1 MRIFRSQIAQAL
13 LIWCNE
19 RQEERTHVRQNL
31 LRADNKL
38 LNYPIREVVTIGKKL
53 EKLGNLS
60 MIWEN
65 IGDPI
70 TAGEQMPEWIKDIVH
85 EHSVTDK
92 VFAYTDT
99 RGYLPTREFVLKNFS
114 NEKIC
119 TVDDILFFNGLGEAI
134 NKVINNLPREARI
147 LVPSPT
153 YPSHATAEAMHAGC
167 SFISYNLDPANDWE
181 PNLQEI
187 ENKVK
192 YNDHVV
198 AILVINPNNPT
209 GRVFKRE
216 TLEAIVKIAK
226 DHDCFLIFDEIYHS
240 MVFDDVENVLLHEI
254 IGDVPG
260 ISMKG
265 ISKDVPWPGS
275 RCGWIEVYNAE
286 KDEEFRDFINMIL
299 LAKMLEVCSTTLP
312 QMILPHVYSSPH
324 FESYLQGRIEKYK
337 RRAEEAV
344 AFFNEIP
351 QVRVSMPGGVF
362 YFVVELLDLPRSQL
376 SATTKASRL
385 YLNDLLGEN
394 AVKPDFQFCYELMAA
409 EGVCVVPLSGFG
421 SALNGFR
428 MTLLQEDDEVYTGIL
443 ESIGRGIKDY
453 YANA

>member
-1 MRIFRSQIAQAL
+1 
-13 LIWCNE
+13 
-19 RQEERTHVRQNL
+19 VRQNL

-38 LNYPIREVVTIGKKL
+38 LNYPIREVVTIGKQL
-53 EKLGNLS
+53 EKLGNLN

-70 TAGEQMPEWIKDIVH
+70 TAGESVPEWIKDIVR
-85 EHSVTDK
+85 ENATTDQA
-92 VFAYTDT
+92 FAYTDT
-99 RGYLPTREFVLKNFS
+99 RGYLPARQYILENFS

-167 SFISYNLDPANDWE
+167 SFISYKLDPENNWE
-181 PNLQEI
+181 PNLEEI

-209 GRVFKRE
+209 GRVFNRE
-216 TLEAIVKIAK
+216 TLESIVKIAK
-226 DHDCFLIFDEIYHS
+226 DHDCFLIFDEIYHA
-240 MVFDDVENVLLHEI
+240 MTFDGVENTLLHEI

-286 KDEEFRDFINMIL
+286 KDAQFQDFIRMIL

-312 QMILPHVYSSPH
+312 QMILPHLYDAPEFKVSIRS
-324 FESYLQGRIEKYK
+324 RIEKYQ
-337 RRAEEAV
+337 RRALQAV
-344 AFFNEIP
+344 EYFNTFP
-351 QVRVSMPGGVF
+351 QLRVTMPGGVF
-362 YFVVELLDLPRSQL
+362 YLVVELLDLPRSTL

-385 YLNDLLGEN
+385 FIDKLLSE
-394 AVKPDFQFCYELMAA
+394 KPVAADFQFSYELMAS

-421 SALNGFR
+421 SNLNGFR
-428 MTLLQEDDEVYTGIL
+428 MTLLQEDDEVFTHTL
-443 ESIGRGIKDY
+443 EKIGNAVSAY
-453 YANA
+453 YAE

>member
-1 MRIFRSQIAQAL
+1 M
-13 LIWCNE
+13 
-19 RQEERTHVRQNL
+19 RQNL

-38 LNYPIREVVTIGKKL
+38 LNYPIREVVTIGKQL
-53 EKLGNLS
+53 EQLGDFK

-70 TAGEQMPEWIKDIVH
+70 TAGEEVPVWIKDIIRNNAT
-85 EHSVTDK
+85 TDQA
-92 VFAYTDT
+92 FAYTDT
-99 RGYLPTREFVLKNFS
+99 RGYLPTRQYVLDHFS
-114 NEKIC
+114 DKKVC
-119 TVDDILFFNGLGEAI
+119 TTDDILFFNGLGEAI
-134 NKVINNLPREARI
+134 NKVINNLPKEARI

-167 SFISYNLDPANDWE
+167 SFIAYQLDPDNDWE

-216 TLEAIVKIAK
+216 TLERIVHIAK
-226 DHDCFLIFDEIYHS
+226 AHECFVIFDEIYHS
-240 MVFDDVENVLLHEI
+240 MVFEGIENTLLHEI

-265 ISKDVPWPGS
+265 ISKDIPWPGS

-286 KDEEFRDFINMIL
+286 KDRDFQNFIKMIL

-312 QMILPHVYSSPH
+312 QMILPHIYDAPE
-324 FESYLQGRIEKYK
+324 FKPYLASRIDKYQ
-337 RRAEEAV
+337 RRAKQAV
-344 AFFNEIP
+344 EYLNP
-351 QVRVSMPGGVF
+351 LPNVRVSMPGGVF
-362 YFVVELLDLPRSQL
+362 YLVVELLDLPRSTLIAKTKPIRLFIDNLLANTAQ
-376 SATTKASRL
+376 STQDISKATSV
-385 YLNDLLGEN
+385 N
-394 AVKPDFQFCYELMAA
+394 ADFQFCYELMGS
-409 EGVCVVPLSGFG
+409 EGICVVPLSGFG
-421 SALNGFR
+421 SDLQGFR
-428 MTLLQEDDEVYTGIL
+428 MTLLQEDDAIFTNTLAALASAIEQ
-443 ESIGRGIKDY
+443 Y
-453 YANA
+453 YA

>member
-1 MRIFRSQIAQAL
+1 M
-13 LIWCNE
+13 
-19 RQEERTHVRQNL
+19 RQNL

-38 LNYPIREVVTIGKKL
+38 LNYPIREVVTIGKQL
-53 EKLGNLS
+53 EKLGNLN

-70 TAGEQMPEWIKDIVH
+70 TAGESVPEWIKDIVRDNAT
-85 EHSVTDK
+85 TDQA
-92 VFAYTDT
+92 FAYTDT
-99 RGYLPTREFVLKNFS
+99 RGYLPARQYILENFS

-167 SFISYNLDPANDWE
+167 SFISYKLDPENNWE
-181 PNLQEI
+181 PNLEEI

-209 GRVFKRE
+209 GRVFNRK
-216 TLEAIVKIAK
+216 TLESIVKIAK
-226 DHDCFLIFDEIYHS
+226 DHDCFLIFDEIYHA
-240 MVFDDVENVLLHEI
+240 MTFDGVENTLLHEI

-286 KDEEFRDFINMIL
+286 KDAQFQDFIRMIL

-312 QMILPHVYSSPH
+312 QMILPHLYDAPEFKVSIRA
-324 FESYLQGRIEKYK
+324 RIEKYQ
-337 RRAEEAV
+337 RRAQQAV
-344 AFFNEIP
+344 EYFNTFP
-351 QVRVSMPGGVF
+351 QLRVTMPGGVF
-362 YFVVELLDLPRSQL
+362 YLVVELLDLPRAKL
-376 SATTKASRL
+376 CATTKASRL
-385 YLNDLLGEN
+385 FIDKLLAE
-394 AVKPDFQFCYELMAA
+394 KPVAEDFQFCYELMAS
-409 EGVCVVPLSGFG
+409 EGVCVVPLTGFG
-421 SALNGFR
+421 SSLNGFR
-428 MTLLQEDDEVYTGIL
+428 MTLLQEDDQVFTSTL
-443 ESIGRGIKDY
+443 EKIGNAVTAY
-453 YANA
+453 YAK

>member
-1 MRIFRSQIAQAL
+1 
-13 LIWCNE
+13 
-19 RQEERTHVRQNL
+19 VRQNL

-38 LNYPIREVVTIGKKL
+38 LNYPIREVVKIGKEL
-53 EKLGNLS
+53 EKLGHFD

-70 TAGEQMPEWIKDIVH
+70 TAGEKMPEWIKDIVR
-85 EHSVTDK
+85 ENSITDQT
-92 VFAYTDT
+92 FAYTDT
-99 RGYLPTREFVLKNFS
+99 RGYLPTRQYVLENFS
-114 NEKIC
+114 NEKVC

-167 SFISYNLDPANDWE
+167 SFISYHLDPANEWE
-181 PNLQEI
+181 PDLEEI

-216 TLEAIVKIAK
+216 TLESIVKIAK

-240 MVFDDVENVLLHEI
+240 MVFEETENTLLHEI

-265 ISKDVPWPGS
+265 ISKDIPWPGS

-286 KDEEFRDFINMIL
+286 KDEDFRGFIQMIL

-312 QMILPHVYSSPH
+312 QMILPHVYSSPK
-324 FESYLQGRIEKYK
+324 FTTYLQTRIDKYH
-337 RRAEEAV
+337 RRAEQAV
-344 AFFNEIP
+344 AYFQQFP
-351 QVRVSMPGGVF
+351 QLRVTIPGGVF
-362 YFVVELLDLPRSQL
+362 YLVVELLELPRAKL
-376 SATTKASRL
+376 SAKTKAARL
-385 YLNDLLGEN
+385 YIDNLLAENDEV
-394 AVKPDFQFCYELMAA
+394 AEDFQFSYELMGA

-421 SALNGFR
+421 SRLNGFR
-428 MTLLQEDDEVYTGIL
+428 MTLLQEDDQVFTETL
-443 ESIGRGIKDY
+443 EKIGRAVEAY
-453 YANA
+453 YS

>member
-1 MRIFRSQIAQAL
+1 M
-13 LIWCNE
+13 
-19 RQEERTHVRQNL
+19 RQNL

-38 LNYPIREVVTIGKKL
+38 LNYPIREVVTIGKQL
-53 EKLGNLS
+53 EKLGNFK
-60 MIWEN
+60 MVWEN

-70 TAGEQMPEWIKDIVH
+70 TAGEKVPDWIKDIVR
-85 EHSVTDK
+85 SNSTTDQA
-92 VFAYTDT
+92 FAYTDT
-99 RGYLPTREFVLKNFS
+99 RGYLPTRQYVLDHFS
-114 NEKIC
+114 NDKVC

-167 SFISYNLDPANDWE
+167 SFISYQLNPDNDWE
-181 PNLQEI
+181 PDLEEI

-209 GRVFKRE
+209 GRVFKRK
-216 TLEAIVKIAK
+216 TLESIVKIAK
-226 DHDCFLIFDEIYHS
+226 DNDCFLIFDEIYHS
-240 MVFDDVENVLLHEI
+240 MIFDGVENTLLHEI

-265 ISKDVPWPGS
+265 ISKDIPWPGS

-286 KDEEFRDFINMIL
+286 KDKDFQDFIKMIL

-312 QMILPHVYSSPH
+312 QMILPHLYDAPE
-324 FESYLQGRIEKYK
+324 FKPYLKSRIDKYQ
-337 RRAEEAV
+337 RRAEQAVEAL
-344 AFFNEIP
+344 NQLP
-351 QVRVSMPGGVF
+351 NVRVSMPGGVF
-362 YFVVELLDLPRSQL
+362 YLVVELLNLPRATLTAKNKSIRL
-376 SATTKASRL
+376 FIDDLLTGTSATSGHESKNVSA
-385 YLNDLLGEN
+385 
-394 AVKPDFQFCYELMAA
+394 DFQFCYELMGS

-421 SALNGFR
+421 SLLDGFR
-428 MTLLQEDDEVYTGIL
+428 MTLLQENDEVFSETL
-443 ESIGRGIKDY
+443 NSLSKAIKQY
-453 YANA
+453 YAYS

>member
-1 MRIFRSQIAQAL
+1 M
-13 LIWCNE
+13 
-19 RQEERTHVRQNL
+19 RQNL

-38 LNYPIREVVTIGKKL
+38 LNYPIREVVTIGKAL
-53 EKLGNLS
+53 EKLGHFK
-60 MIWEN
+60 MTWEN

-70 TAGEQMPEWIKDIVH
+70 TAGEQMPEWIKEIVR
-85 EHSVTDK
+85 ENSTTDET
-92 VFAYTDT
+92 FAYTDT
-99 RGYLPTREFVLKNFS
+99 RGYLPTREYVLQNFS

-167 SFISYNLDPANDWE
+167 SFISYQLDPANNWE
-181 PNLQEI
+181 PNLEEI

-209 GRVFKRE
+209 GRVFNRE
-216 TLEAIVKIAK
+216 TLESIVKIAK

-240 MVFDDVENVLLHEI
+240 MVFDDIENTLLHEI

-265 ISKDVPWPGS
+265 ISKDIPWPGS

-286 KDEEFRDFINMIL
+286 KDDDFRDFIQMIL

-312 QMILPHVYSSPH
+312 QMILPHVYSAPE
-324 FESYLQGRIEKYK
+324 FGPYLRERIKKYH
-337 RRAEEAV
+337 RRATEAV
-344 AFFNEIP
+344 EYFSTIP
-351 QVRVSMPGGVF
+351 NMRVTMPGGVF

-376 SATTKASRL
+376 SAKTKTVRL
-385 YLNDLLGEN
+385 YIDDLL
-394 AVKPDFQFCYELMAA
+394 ASTQVAPDFQFAYELMGA

-421 SALNGFR
+421 STLNGFR
-428 MTLLQEDDEVYTGIL
+428 MTLLQEDDAIFTETL
-443 ESIGRGIKDY
+443 HKIGKGVIEY
-453 YANA
+453 YS

>member
-1 MRIFRSQIAQAL
+1 M
-13 LIWCNE
+13 
-19 RQEERTHVRQNL
+19 RQNL

-38 LNYPIREVVTIGKKL
+38 LNYPIREVVTIGKQL
-53 EKLGNLS
+53 EKLGNFK

-70 TAGEQMPEWIKDIVH
+70 TAGEQVPEWIKEIVRDNAT
-85 EHSVTDK
+85 TDQA
-92 VFAYTDT
+92 FAYTDT
-99 RGYLPTREFVLKNFS
+99 RGYLPTRQYVLEHFS
-114 NEKIC
+114 NEKVC

-167 SFISYNLDPANDWE
+167 SFISYSLDPENDWE
-181 PNLQEI
+181 PDLQEI

-209 GRVFKRE
+209 GTVFKRE
-216 TLEAIVKIAK
+216 TLESIVKIAK

-240 MVFDDVENVLLHEI
+240 MVFDGVENTLLHEI

-265 ISKDVPWPGS
+265 ISKDIPWPGS

-286 KDEEFRDFINMIL
+286 KDKDFQDFIGMIL

-312 QMILPHVYSSPH
+312 QMILPHIYESPE
-324 FESYLQGRIEKYK
+324 FKPYLKSRVEKYQ
-337 RRAEEAV
+337 RRAKQAV
-344 AFFNEIP
+344 MQLNKLP
-351 QVRVSMPGGVF
+351 NVRVSKPGGVF
-362 YFVVELLDLPRSQL
+362 YLVVELLNLPRAQL
-376 SATTKASRL
+376 TAKTKSVRL
-385 YLNDLLGEN
+385 FIDELLVTAKPTGQNSEQDLQTLSE
-394 AVKPDFQFCYELMAA
+394 DFQFCYELMGS
-409 EGVCVVPLSGFG
+409 EGICVVPLSGFG
-421 SALNGFR
+421 SKLNGFR
-428 MTLLQEDDEVYTGIL
+428 MTLLQEDDAVFTQTLDSLSQAIE
-443 ESIGRGIKDY
+443 RY
-453 YANA
+453 YS